1 MTHVIMIGGSGLVG
15 KKAAARLAVAEGIS
29 FTSFVRRAP
38 HASYERRVSFED
50 LLRHGREA
58 LGISGADIA
67 ISCLGTTLRQAGS
80 RGAFRRVDFDYVHAF
95 ARAAL
100 RLGARQFILVSSVGA
115 TRRTSNFYLSVK
127 GEIEAAV
134 ARLGFERVDVI
145 RPGLLLGTR
154 REMRPAERFAARVMP
169 LVHPLLRGANARYR
183 ATPSDIVA
191 RAIADLVRAEMHGRF
206 LYENPQLEVLQQG
219 EGAESAATAG

>member
-1 MTHVIMIGGSGLVG
+1 MTAVIMIGGSGLVG
-15 KKAAARLAVAEGIS
+15 KKAAARLATAEHLD
-29 FTSFVRRAP
+29 FTSFVRRPP
-38 HASYERRVSFED
+38 HASYERQLSFEG

-58 LGISGADIA
+58 LGIDRADIA

-80 RGAFRRVDFDYVHAF
+80 KGAFRRVDFDYVHAF
-95 ARAAL
+95 ARAAQ

-134 ARLGFERVDVI
+134 ARLEFERVDVI

-154 REMRPAERFAARVMP
+154 REMRPAERLAARVMP
-169 LVHPLLRGANARYR
+169 LVHPLLRGDNARYR
-183 ATPSDIVA
+183 ATPSDRVA
-191 RAIADLVRAEMHGRF
+191 RAIVDLVHAGAAGRY
-206 LYENPQLEVLQQG
+206 LYENPQLDVL
-219 EGAESAATAG
+219 A